1 MLIPG
6 TVHILSLP
14 LNVIVCKP
22 LSLML
27 KLTGSD

>member
-6 TVHILSLP
+6 SVHILSLP
-14 LNVIVCKP
+14 LNVIVSRP

-27 KLTGSD
+27 KLIVSD